1 MAKNY
6 SKNLYGKFYFF
17 LNFGI
22 FFLNFK
28 RSLFHLCLTKFRKTL
43 YYRNDLLISMNKK
56 ILIAILAIIIIICAG
71 AFAFTHMQSG
81 SGASISVDANALQDM
96 GTLVVDGEEISQDK
110 GLYSSS
116 SSDEN
121 AVLVKNNG
129 VLKLADSVINK
140 TGDTQSTGDD
150 ADFYG
155 INSAVLVNTNG
166 SLDISNT
173 KIVTNSKGS
182 NGIFVTNAESSG
194 SSSGDIA
201 TIDGNGLAEGSG
213 SGGTPPSM
221 PSGNGSDGGA
231 PPEMP
236 DSNGGSPPEMSDSNG
251 GDSSMQSNQDS
262 VDGTTEANI
271 ENVEITTY
279 SDKSRGLDAT
289 YDGIINAKNV
299 VINTNGQSC
308 AALATDRG
316 EGEVHVSNS
325 ELNTGVSKE
334 SGRGSPIIYST
345 GNITVENSK
354 GTAYVSQIACIEG
367 KNSIEL
373 ANCDLSAAAGGNR
386 EDNGEYVD
394 LGGVFIYQSM
404 SGDADVG
411 TSIFT
416 ATDSTLSIE
425 SDSDYYETAPM
436 FHVTNTKAIINLEST
451 ELNFGSETLLDVS
464 GQSQWGTVG
473 SNGGELEFNAVSE
486 ILDGNI
492 IVDSISS
499 LNMTLSST
507 SYVGSINPSDD
518 FGETNVVIDSGSD
531 WTLDGDSHIS
541 SLENNGE
548 IYYEGHTLYV
558 DGVAYAESNPF
569 N

>member
-1 MAKNY
+1 ME
-6 SKNLYGKFYFF
+6 
-17 LNFGI
+17 
-22 FFLNFK
+22 
-28 RSLFHLCLTKFRKTL
+28 
-43 YYRNDLLISMNKK
+43 LLIPMNKK
-56 ILIAILAIIIIICAG
+56 ILIAVIAIIIIICAG
-71 AFAFTHMQSG
+71 AFALINMQAG
-81 SGASISVDANALQDM
+81 NGASINVDANALEDK
-96 GTLVVDGEEISQDK
+96 GNLVVDSEEISADN

-129 VLKLADSVINK
+129 VLKLANSIINK
-140 TGDTQSTGDD
+140 TGDTSTTGDD

-155 INSAVLVNTNG
+155 INSAILVNTNG
-166 SLDISNT
+166 SLDISNV
-173 KIVTNSKGS
+173 KITTNSKGS

-194 SSSGDIA
+194 SSSSNVA
-201 TIDGNGLAEGSG
+201 LDGNGLAESSSGSG
-213 SGGTPPSM
+213 SDSSNGGTPPSM
-221 PSGNGSDGGA
+221 PSSGTGSDGGT
-231 PPEMP
+231 
-236 DSNGGSPPEMSDSNG
+236 PPEMSDSNG
-251 GDSSMQSNQDS
+251 GSEGGDSSSMAASNQDS

-289 YDGIINAKNV
+289 YNGIINAKNV
-299 VINTNGQSC
+299 IINTNGQSC

-316 EGEVHVSNS
+316 EGEVHVTNS
-325 ELNTGVSKE
+325 ELNTGVSKQ
-334 SGRGSPIIYST
+334 SGRGSPITYST
-345 GNITVENSK
+345 GNITVANSI

-373 ANCDLSAAAGGNR
+373 SNCDLSAAAGGNR
-386 EDNGEYVD
+386 QDNGDYVD

-411 TSIFT
+411 TSTFT
-416 ATDSTLSIE
+416 AKDSVLSIL
-425 SDSDYYETAPM
+425 SDSDCYESAPM
-436 FHVTNTKAIINLEST
+436 FHVTNTKAIINLEKT
-451 ELNFGSETLLDVS
+451 ELNFGSGTLLDVS

-473 SNGGELEFNAVSE
+473 SNGGELTFNAKDE
-486 ILDGNI
+486 TLDGNI

-507 SYVGSINPSDD
+507 SYVGAINPSDD
-518 FGETNVVIDSGSD
+518 FGQTDVVIKSGSD

-548 IYYEGHTLYV
+548 INYNGHTLYV
-558 DGVAYAESNPF
+558 NGVAYTESNPY